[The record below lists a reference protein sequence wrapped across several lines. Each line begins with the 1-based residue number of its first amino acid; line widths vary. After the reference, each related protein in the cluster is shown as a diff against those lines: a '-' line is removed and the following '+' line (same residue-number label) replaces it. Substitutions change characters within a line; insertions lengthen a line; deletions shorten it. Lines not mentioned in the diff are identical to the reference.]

1 MKKMLAMG
9 LACAIVLAPAIS
21 VHAAEVE
28 TCSIGGC
35 NLGECFMDTD
45 GDGICG
51 NHYFVDQNGDGICDF
66 HSYVDVNADGICD
79 FYVDADEDGI
89 CDHCHDHGKPVP
101 AETYL
106 EGATAPVV
114 TYTAPAPSYT
124 APAVSYD
131 YYGCYGSRHHRS
143 GGHHGG
149 HCW

>member
-35 NLGECFMDTD
+35 NLGECFMDR
-45 GDGICG
+45 
-51 NHYFVDQNGDGICDF
+51 ICDF

-114 TYTAPAPSYT
+114 TYTAPAPAVTYTAPAPSYT
-124 APAVSYD
+124 APATSYD